1 MIKVDVIS
9 GFLGAGK
16 TTLIKKMYAHAFQNE
31 QVVLIENEFGQVGV
45 DSKFLQEAGIQIKE
59 INSGCICCTLVGDFN
74 RSLSEIIERFSPD
87 RIIIEPSGVGKL
99 SDIIDSI
106 HRFGDALTLNV
117 VATVVDAKKCKKQL
131 RNYGEFYVD
140 QIKQAN
146 TVVISKG
153 DVVGEDVV
161 TEAVDIVRSINT
173 RANIVTTAVTQLEG
187 ARLLSVLEQDVS
199 LMDELMQE
207 VEEAA
212 KEHRHHHHHHHHEDG
227 EACHCHDHDH
237 DEDDDE
243 DEHEHH
249 HHHHDDDEEDEECH
263 CHHHHDDDEDEHEHH
278 HHHHDDE
285 EEHEHHHHHDDDD
298 DEEECHC
305 HHHDEDGDEDE
316 HEHHHHH
323 GHDADEVFESWGV
336 ETPKSYTREQL
347 SAILAALCTDTLGD
361 VLRSKG
367 IVQAADQADWY
378 YFDLVAGD
386 YEIRSGAPDYTGRLC
401 VIGANLDRE
410 AIQALFAL

>member
-45 DSKFLQEAGIQIKE
+45 DSVFLQEAGIQIKE

-117 VATVVDAKKCKKQL
+117 VATVVDAKKCQKQL
-131 RNYGEFYVD
+131 RNYGEFFVD

-146 TVVISKG
+146 TVVVSKG
-153 DVVGEDVV
+153 DLAGEETVREVV
-161 TEAVDIVRSINT
+161 AVIRSLNE
-173 RANIVTTAVTQLEG
+173 RANIVTTAVQQLEG
-187 ARLLSVLEQDVS
+187 ARLLAVLEKDVS
-199 LMDELMQE
+199 LMDALMQE
-207 VEEAA
+207 VEAAA

-227 EACHCHDHDH
+227 E
-237 DEDDDE
+237 
-243 DEHEHH
+243 
-249 HHHHDDDEEDEECH
+249 ECH
-263 CHHHHDDDEDEHEHH
+263 CHHHHDEDEDEDENEHEHH

-285 EEHEHHHHHDDDD
+285 DDDDDEECCHHHHHHDDDE
-298 DEEECHC
+298 EEECHC
-305 HHHDEDGDEDE
+305 HHHHDNDDDEDE
-316 HEHHHHH
+316 HEHHHHHH

-336 ETPKSYTREQL
+336 ETTKSYTRAQLTAVLEQ
-347 SAILAALCTDTLGD
+347 LCTDSCGD
-361 VLRSKG
+361 ILRSKG
-367 IVQAADQADWY
+367 IVPAADQADWY

-401 VIGANLDRE
+401 VIGAQLDRQ
-410 AIQALFAL
+410 AIQTLFAL